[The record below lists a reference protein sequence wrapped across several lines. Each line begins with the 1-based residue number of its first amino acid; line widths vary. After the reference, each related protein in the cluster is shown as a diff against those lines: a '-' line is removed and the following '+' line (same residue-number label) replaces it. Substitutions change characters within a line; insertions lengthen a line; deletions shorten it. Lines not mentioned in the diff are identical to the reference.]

1 MKYRSRVDIIATILQ
16 AAMRGGSKTKLMY
29 NAYLSYAQ
37 LKEYLSFLE
46 DRGLL
51 SYIEGTQTYGLSP
64 KGVRFLDLYEEIR
77 TLVTLNANKK
87 LQTASP
93 VSPSMSRRQLEMTH

>member
-1 MKYRSRVDIIATILQ
+1 MAMILQ

-46 DRGLL
+46 ERGLL
-51 SYIEGTQTYGLSP
+51 THVDETQTYGLSP
-64 KGVRFLDLYEEIR
+64 KGLRFLDLYEEIR
-77 TLVTLNANKK
+77 VLVTLNANKK
-87 LQTASP
+87 IPAATPNL
-93 VSPSMSRRQLEMTH
+93 SRKQLEITNRTP